1 MRPMSEGIQLLN
13 AVQDVYLMDEVTVAN
28 PPAAAYNPP
37 MAALVFARLD
47 SGQVYN
53 IDLPELKVTRDDVDG
68 IYVLHGRGH
77 FQTFETREEAFE
89 RKKELTTAP
98 SARRLA

>member
-1 MRPMSEGIQLLN
+1 MP
-13 AVQDVYLMDEVTVAN
+13 
-28 PPAAAYNPP
+28 
-37 MAALVFARLD
+37 RLRATD

-77 FQTFETREEAFE
+77 FQVFTTREEAFD
-89 RKKELTTAP
+89 RKKEIEALP
-98 SARRLA
+98 GNFWRK

>member
-1 MRPMSEGIQLLN
+1 
-13 AVQDVYLMDEVTVAN
+13 
-28 PPAAAYNPP
+28 
-37 MAALVFARLD
+37 MAAPRLRATD

-77 FQTFETREEAFE
+77 FQTFETREEAFA
-89 RKKELTTAP
+89 RKKELDYSTF
-98 SARRLA
+98 R

>member
-1 MRPMSEGIQLLN
+1 
-13 AVQDVYLMDEVTVAN
+13 
-28 PPAAAYNPP
+28 
-37 MAALVFARLD
+37 MATPRLRATE

-89 RKKELTTAP
+89 RKK
-98 SARRLA
+98 

>member
-1 MRPMSEGIQLLN
+1 
-13 AVQDVYLMDEVTVAN
+13 
-28 PPAAAYNPP
+28 
-37 MAALVFARLD
+37 MAAPRLRATD

-77 FQTFETREEAFE
+77 FQTFDTREQAFE
-89 RKKELTTAP
+89 RKKELDYSTF
-98 SARRLA
+98 R

>member
-1 MRPMSEGIQLLN
+1 
-13 AVQDVYLMDEVTVAN
+13 
-28 PPAAAYNPP
+28 
-37 MAALVFARLD
+37 MAAPRLRATD

-77 FQTFETREEAFE
+77 FQTFGTREEAFE
-89 RKKELTTAP
+89 RKKEIEYSTF
-98 SARRLA
+98 R

>member
-1 MRPMSEGIQLLN
+1 MP
-13 AVQDVYLMDEVTVAN
+13 
-28 PPAAAYNPP
+28 
-37 MAALVFARLD
+37 RLRATD

-53 IDLPELKVTRDDVDG
+53 IDLPDLKVTHDQDG

-89 RKKELTTAP
+89 RKKEIDYTTF
-98 SARRLA
+98 R

>member
-1 MRPMSEGIQLLN
+1 MP
-13 AVQDVYLMDEVTVAN
+13 
-28 PPAAAYNPP
+28 
-37 MAALVFARLD
+37 RLRATD

-53 IDLPELKVTRDDVDG
+53 IDLPDLKVTRDQDG

-89 RKKELTTAP
+89 RKKEIDYTTF
-98 SARRLA
+98 R